1 MTVVCAGKLDL
12 GLVRLLVTNGAD
24 VNLQDAAGD
33 TPSHLAALVAT
44 EAEGEPEG
52 VYSNSLAGMVDEA
65 DVEEMKRLVG
75 AGARGRAVTKLG
87 LLCYLVLQ
95 GAEVMATNGQCRT
108 VLDNLAVGDGGL
120 KEFLVNF
127 VRTRGRRE
135 EGATAQ
141 ATGGGD
147 TTNVPEPEYAEVTR
161 L

>member
-44 EAEGEPEG
+44 EEVGEEVEG

-65 DVEEMKRLVG
+65 DVEEMKRLV
-75 AGARGRAVTKLG
+75 GARGRAVTKLG